1 MVGRCVGE
9 DGDACLEGWS
19 VFGAEEVR
27 VGIEEGDEVGWGVCC
42 DVDVEAATSV
52 SAVLPAQW
60 DRLERRRVLVDC
72 VSSLME
78 MRML

>member
-42 DVDVEAATSV
+42 DVDVECCYECVCCASC
-52 SAVLPAQW
+52 AVEYVGEEAGF
-60 DRLERRRVLVDC
+60 V
-72 VSSLME
+72 SLME